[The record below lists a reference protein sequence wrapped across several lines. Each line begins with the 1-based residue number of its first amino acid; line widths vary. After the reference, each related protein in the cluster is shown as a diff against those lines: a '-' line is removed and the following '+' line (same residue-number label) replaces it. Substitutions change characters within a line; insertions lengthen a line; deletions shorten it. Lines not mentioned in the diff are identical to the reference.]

1 MDPQHLLEIF
11 GQSLDLLGTITT
23 PERELQQREEII
35 DLGENTVED
44 IWIEVD
50 AWWGSLVVACVGSG
64 YLVGINVS

>member
-1 MDPQHLLEIF
+1 MEIF
-11 GQSLDLLGTITT
+11 GRSLDLLGTITT

-35 DLGENTVED
+35 DLGENPVED

-50 AWWGSLVVACVGSG
+50 AWWGSLVVSCVGSG